1 MQEKI
6 QVRLNP
12 SLSSQET
19 IHENHMRANA
29 WNPLYRLVSDKKL
42 SVRAERGRIA
52 GGSLSPVSLEHVL
65 PERLDLLYVATFAVY
80 GDTG

>member
-1 MQEKI
+1 
-6 QVRLNP
+6 
-12 SLSSQET
+12 
-19 IHENHMRANA
+19 MRANA

-65 PERLDLLYVATFAVY
+65 PERLDFLYVTAFAVY
-80 GDTG
+80 GHAG

>member
-19 IHENHMRANA
+19 IHENHICGDV
-29 WNPLYRLVSDKKL
+29 WNPDYRLESDKKL
-42 SVRAERGRIA
+42 SVRVKRVRVACV
-52 GGSLSPVSLEHVL
+52 SLSFVSLEHVV
-65 PERLDLLYVATFAVY
+65 PERLDLLYVTSSAVY
-80 GDTG
+80 WHAG